1 MGSLEAAEDLTV
13 DVLSCVCT
21 LSPWA
26 CTLQWRLATSSG
38 WGHAGI
44 KQETLA
50 TGGHSGVGQGQEVGP
65 DLCPQAAAGALVV
78 HSPMDAYYSPVL
90 LGCLKSATGIR
101 PVAFRCTVGGA
112 SLQSRHSSGGQ
123 LEGGGPGWCPVLAQL
138 QKPVL
143 AVIIAPGLWWGWGG
157 T

>member
-1 MGSLEAAEDLTV
+1 MGLLEAAEDLTV

-26 CTLQWRLATSSG
+26 CTLQLRLATSSG

-65 DLCPQAAAGALVV
+65 DLCPQAAAGALVDSALTHGCILFSCASGLLEVSDWHQASGIQV
-78 HSPMDAYYSPVL
+78 HSWR
-90 LGCLKSATGIR
+90 G
-101 PVAFRCTVGGA
+101 
-112 SLQSRHSSGGQ
+112 
-123 LEGGGPGWCPVLAQL
+123 
-138 QKPVL
+138 
-143 AVIIAPGLWWGWGG
+143 
-157 T
+157 